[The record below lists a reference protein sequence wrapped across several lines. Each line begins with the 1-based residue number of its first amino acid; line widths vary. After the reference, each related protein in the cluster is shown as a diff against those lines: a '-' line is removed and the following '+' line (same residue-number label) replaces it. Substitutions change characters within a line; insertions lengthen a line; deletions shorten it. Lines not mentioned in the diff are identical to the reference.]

1 MVYLYNSSKGDT
13 MKQVKNVHE
22 VLTELNT
29 QTEDIRLRK
38 EADREIDRQ
47 AETSGSAPDIRNE
60 GV

>member
-1 MVYLYNSSKGDT
+1 

-29 QTEDIRLRK
+29 QTEDIRLK
-38 EADREIDRQ
+38 AEADREFDRQ
-47 AETSGSAPDIRNE
+47 AEVAGTAPDCQSD